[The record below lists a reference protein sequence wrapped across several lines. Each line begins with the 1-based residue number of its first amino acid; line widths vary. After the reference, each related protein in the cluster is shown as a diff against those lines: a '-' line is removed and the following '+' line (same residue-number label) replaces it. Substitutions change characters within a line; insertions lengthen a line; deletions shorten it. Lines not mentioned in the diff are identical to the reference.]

1 MLKQTVLSLP
11 MPEVEVLNG
20 GLEILKTADLR
31 EPLASLTVPHLR
43 IYGYLDGLVRARW
56 FRCWMRCGRRVNQWW
71 LPKRHMRRSSLIL
84 LSFVRR

>member
-1 MLKQTVLSLP
+1 

-43 IYGYLDGLVRARW
+43 IL
-56 FRCWMRCGRRVNQWW
+56 W
-71 LPKRHMRRSSLIL
+71 LSGWTGSAQGG
-84 LSFVRR
+84 SAAGCAVAGE